1 MSNPP
6 QELNPID
13 VDIRWSRLI
22 SIVDESATTLIR
34 SSFSTLIRE
43 ARDYTCVFMDA
54 AGESIA
60 QPTSSA
66 PPFVGTMSQTVRAF
80 LKEIP
85 LADWHDGDIVITNDP
100 WLGTGHLN
108 DFSIALP
115 IFRDSTL
122 VGFAGIVAHMVDVG
136 GKIWSAA
143 ANDVYEEGLQI
154 PITKIVDR
162 HQDVPLVF
170 QFIRNNVRMSDIVIG
185 DLRAMIAAGH
195 LIVERIREMVS
206 EIGLP
211 VFNQTLQ
218 IILGRSRVA
227 LENAIAKIPEGVYRD
242 SLRMDGREVPLTINV
257 AVTVKDKRV
266 TLDYSGSADQ
276 VPYGINCPM
285 CYVYAFSSYPL
296 KALLT
301 PDVPNN
307 DATRQV
313 ITVRAPEGSI
323 LNPRHPAP
331 VGGRNL
337 TGHVL
342 YSVIF
347 GALKEVLP
355 ERVLADSGAPRPT
368 IILGGTGADG
378 HPFRNMF
385 FLMGGLGAKKGR
397 DGTACLS
404 FPTNVA
410 ATPVEVL
417 EQTTPILIERK
428 ELVADSGG
436 AGEFRG
442 GPAQEVS
449 IRNVSGHP
457 MQLSILAERTKS
469 LPRGLFGGEH
479 GGQPLF
485 LHEGGEPLDPKG
497 VNWIPAQSAV
507 CIRTHGGGGFGDPK
521 HRDPGSVEGDLREG
535 YITPSATQSLYG
547 VKRST

>member
-1 MSNPP
+1 MASS
-6 QELNPID
+6 ID
-13 VDIRWSRLI
+13 IDIRWARLI

-54 AGESIA
+54 TGESIV

-66 PPFVGTMSQTVRAF
+66 PPFVGTMSQTMRAF
-80 LKEIP
+80 LGEIP
-85 LADWHDGDIVITNDP
+85 LTDWHDGDVVITNDP

-115 IFRDSTL
+115 IFHAGSL
-122 VGFAGIVAHMVDVG
+122 VGFSGIVAHMADVG

-162 HQDVPLVF
+162 HRDVPLVF
-170 QFIRNNVRMSDIVIG
+170 RFIRSNVRMSDIVVG
-185 DLRAMIAAGH
+185 DVRAMIAAGR
-195 LIVERIREMVS
+195 LIGHRIQEMIG
-206 EIGLP
+206 EIGRAA
-211 VFNQTLQ
+211 FDTAMQA
-218 IILGRSRVA
+218 ILARSHAA
-227 LENAIAKIPEGVYRD
+227 LEAAVSRIPPGTYRD
-242 SLRMDGREVPLTINV
+242 SLMMDGRETPLEIKV
-257 AVTVKDKRV
+257 AITVSDGRIA
-266 TLDYSGSADQ
+266 LDFAGSASQ

-285 CYVYAFSSYPL
+285 CYAYAFSSYPL

-301 PDVPNN
+301 PEVPNN
-307 DATRQV
+307 DATRRV
-313 ITVRAPEGSI
+313 IEVRAPEGSI
-323 LNPRHPAP
+323 LNPRYPAP

-368 IILGGTGADG
+368 VILGGTNREGL
-378 HPFRNMF
+378 PFRSMF
-385 FLMGGLGAKKGR
+385 FLMGGLGAKSGR

-417 EQTTPILIERK
+417 EQTTPILIESK

-442 GPAQEVS
+442 GLAQEVTM
-449 IRNVSGHP
+449 RNVSGQP

-469 LPRGLFGGEH
+469 LPRGLLGGAQ

-485 LHEGGEPLDPKG
+485 QHETGEALDAKG
-497 VNWIPAQSAV
+497 VNWIASGSGV
-507 CIRTHGGGGFGDPK
+507 RIRTHGGGGYGEPK
-521 HRDPGSVEGDLREG
+521 RRKRASVEKDLAEG
-535 YITPSATQSLYG
+535 YVSPSASRTLYG
-547 VKRST
+547 VKIED